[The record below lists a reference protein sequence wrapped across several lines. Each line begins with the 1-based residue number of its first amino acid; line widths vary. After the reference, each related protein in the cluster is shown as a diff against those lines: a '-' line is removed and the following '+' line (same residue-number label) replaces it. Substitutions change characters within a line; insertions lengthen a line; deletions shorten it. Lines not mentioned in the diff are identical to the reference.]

1 VRMCNMANCSLLLL
15 TCLLLTSRVGG
26 LEPFSA
32 GLAVGGGMVLSAL
45 WSGREAV
52 LCQFKECCQ
61 APWVKPNITKLEE
74 SLKENVFGQHI
85 VTNLVPKALRA
96 HLKKK
101 EPQKAL
107 VISLHGWTGAGKNF
121 VSRFIAEAL
130 FSKGLASSF
139 VHLFIS
145 TLHFPHAD
153 MADVYRLRVQD
164 WIRGN
169 VTNCA
174 ASLFIFDEVDKM
186 PVGMIDGIK
195 PFIDHHTKVEGV
207 DFRRSIFL
215 FLSNTGGRDIT
226 KEALK
231 VWEGGRVRES
241 LEYTDLEH
249 LVNKG
254 AFNELGGLQ
263 HSSLIDSSL
272 IDVFL
277 PFLPLERRHVKLC
290 VEKEASRRNISL
302 TSEQVGEVTD
312 SLVYWPKDTQLF
324 STTGCKRVANK
335 LDLVEEAMEEND
347 NLV

>member
-1 VRMCNMANCSLLLL
+1 L
-15 TCLLLTSRVGG
+15 TCLLLTSREVGG

-85 VTNLVPKALRA
+85 VANLVPKALRA
-96 HLKKK
+96 HIKKK